1 MPYVEYSRPMI
12 QYTCSLDINSAFT
25 NLPIAMAMTSSDTWH
40 SIRHRLFPIGGPLE
54 VSLYIGFWRYWTLS
68 ILQYRSWEKIFYFQ
82 RGPQPKKVT
91 EGPRWLRYASDS
103 MLHVV
108 QYCQEL
114 EIGSLSMIIVLYH
127 MRCVGSETCRIGP
140 FCFQSG

>member
-54 VSLYIGFWRYWTLS
+54 PSLYL
-68 ILQYRSWEKIFYFQ
+68 YRF
-82 RGPQPKKVT
+82 
-91 EGPRWLRYASDS
+91 
-103 MLHVV
+103 
-108 QYCQEL
+108 L
-114 EIGSLSMIIVLYH
+114 EIL
-127 MRCVGSETCRIGP
+127 GP
-140 FCFQSG
+140 KHFAIS